1 MEPASHHE
9 PIYPITGEHLVED
22 MGDPLRVQVNK
33 DLRTG
38 GENTY
43 INLGELGE
51 HNVNDVRVRN
61 RGERGF
67 FTAYIRTR
75 EYAGE
80 HKVITVT
87 ASTIAIGS
95 VLTGLAAL
103 KHRKK

>member
-1 MEPASHHE
+1 MEPVPHYE
-9 PIYPITGEHLVED
+9 PTYPITGEHLVED

-61 RGERGF
+61 RGKKGF

-75 EYAGE
+75 AGE
-80 HKVITVT
+80 HKVITTVT
-87 ASTIAIGS
+87 ASTIAIGA